1 MFNGDQMSAINI
13 FGLVICLGGISLH
26 VIHKFYIGETST
38 HKQQMITENGSAVT
52 TKTYEQNMLMN
63 SPSTGLKQNN
73 IRLNKYSS
81 SHKTPLLDD
90 AEDILHSDSDAS
102 HGHNTSDVLFDV
114 LKRRD
119 LRR

>member
-1 MFNGDQMSAINI
+1 MALNGDQMSAMNI
-13 FGLVICLGGISLH
+13 VGLAVCLGGISLH
-26 VIHKFYIGETST
+26 VIHKTCSSHTLRKQPLIADLGST
-38 HKQQMITENGSAVT
+38 VT
-52 TKTYEQNMLMN
+52 TKTFEQNMLMN
-63 SPSTGLKQNN
+63 SPSAAGKQNN
-73 IRLNKYSS
+73 IRLGKYT

-102 HGHNTSDVLFDV
+102 YGHNNSDVLFDV